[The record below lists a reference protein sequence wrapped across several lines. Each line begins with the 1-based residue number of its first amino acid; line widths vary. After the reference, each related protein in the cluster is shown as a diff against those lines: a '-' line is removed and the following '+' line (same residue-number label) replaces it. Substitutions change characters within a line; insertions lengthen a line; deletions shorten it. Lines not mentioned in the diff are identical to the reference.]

1 MNPLTYEWVAKA
13 EADLLTARREYRAR
27 KAPNYDAVCF
37 HAQQA
42 VEKYLKAL
50 LQEWG
55 IPIPRIHS
63 LMELLAII
71 SKSDAG
77 SLLIQTDANVLETYA
92 VQFRY
97 PGVSAN
103 KFEAKQ
109 ALDASGRIC
118 SLIRMKL
125 DKTQGAS

>member
-1 MNPLTYEWVAKA
+1 
-13 EADLLTARREYRAR
+13 
-27 KAPNYDAVCF
+27 
-37 HAQQA
+37 
-42 VEKYLKAL
+42 LKAL

-63 LMELLAII
+63 LMELLAVI
-71 SKSDAG
+71 SKSDADI
-77 SLLIQTDANVLETYA
+77 LLIQTDANVLETYA

-97 PGVSAN
+97 PGMTSD

-118 SLIRMKL
+118 SFIRMKFEY
-125 DKTQGAS
+125 